1 MKKFLTRF
9 VFSLFAALFLVL
21 SPVYALTPS
30 LSVSSTGSG
39 DSVRITVNGDASS
52 TVILSYTKTGTGL
65 QLSSL
70 GTTDSTGYFSTTI
83 SSGTY
88 GVAASSAVYV
98 LVNGQQSSSVA
109 WPQTVTS
116 SSLNLSQTGVVL
128 SVGQSSTVTAGSSSL
143 YLSNNSNPPIANVN
157 ISGSSITITANS
169 YGSTVVSVCS
179 QGSTTN
185 CGSIYVTVQN
195 SGYSAL
201 TFSQT
206 SVTIAAGQT
215 VPVSISGGNGSY
227 TILNNSNPGVIQASI
242 NNSILNLSTLSS
254 SGSSSITIC
263 SSGQSYCGIV
273 NVTIGSASYTTLTFN
288 PSNPSVAIGQ
298 TTTVNI
304 SGGASSTY
312 YISANSNPSYVQ
324 ATVNGS
330 TLSLYGI
337 SSGVS
342 VVTIC
347 SSVGNCSS
355 LSITVNYVSSGGNIT
370 LSQSSL
376 SLLTGQ
382 ALSVTI
388 SGGAS
393 PYSLA
398 SYPASIFSA
407 NISGNIVTITGVSSG
422 TGTIAVCSAE
432 GGCTNLSVT
441 VNGSGSSSN
450 SSIVLSQSS
459 VSLALGQSSSV
470 YITGS
475 GSYYVSS
482 NSNPGVVSVS
492 INGNTISISAT
503 TIGNANIYVCQTGG
517 QCATLIVNVSASG
530 SSSTSASSFLV
541 ASQGTVSLS
550 SGQSATIQLSG
561 GSNNSYSVAY
571 NSSSSTVSTSISGSS
586 MTVNGINNG
595 TAVIVVCSVNN
606 SCVPIS
612 VSVGSSTSASTI
624 ILSPSSISLKSGTG
638 SIITIMGGS
647 SYYLSKNSNPNVVS
661 IAIVGNK
668 AIVAGL
674 STGTAD
680 LTICQTSGQCATL
693 GITVTSGTSPNSSTT
708 SSKYKF
714 KGLLYIGIT
723 SDEVLELQKRL
734 AAEGYFSGPATGKF
748 GGLTYS
754 AVIEYQKAHGIR
766 QTGNVGE
773 VTRAALN
780 EE

>member
-39 DSVRITVNGDASS
+39 DSVRITVNGDANS

-88 GVAASSAVYV
+88 SVVASSAVYV

-109 WPQTVTS
+109 WPQV
-116 SSLNLSQTGVVL
+116 SSLSLSLSQTGVVL
-128 SVGQSSTVTAGSSSL
+128 SVGQSSTITAGSSSL
-143 YLSNNSNPPIANVN
+143 YLSNNSNPSIANIN
-157 ISGSSITITANS
+157 INGSSITITANS

-215 VPVSISGGNGSY
+215 VPVSISGGNGNY
-227 TILNNSNPGVIQASI
+227 TVLNNSNPGIIQASI
-242 NNSILNLSTLSS
+242 NGSILNLSTLSS
-254 SGSSSITIC
+254 SGSSSITVC

-312 YISANSNPSYVQ
+312 YVSANSNPGYVQ
-324 ATVNGS
+324 ATMNGS

-382 ALSVTI
+382 ALSVTV
-388 SGGAS
+388 SGGAA

-398 SYPASIFSA
+398 SYSTNIFSA
-407 NISGNIVTITGVSSG
+407 NISGNVVTITGVSSG
-422 TGTIAVCSAE
+422 TGSVAVCSAE
-432 GGCTNLSVT
+432 GGCINLSVT
-441 VNGSGSSSN
+441 VNGSSSN
-450 SSIVLSQSS
+450 NSIVLSQSS
-459 VSLALGQSSSV
+459 ISLALSQSSSV

-482 NSNPGVVSVS
+482 NSNPGIASVS
-492 INGNTISISAT
+492 INGNTINISAT
-503 TIGNANIYVCQTGG
+503 TIGSTNVYVCQTGG
-517 QCATLIVNVSASG
+517 QCATLIVNVSTSG
-530 SSSTSASSFLV
+530 SSSSSASSFLV

-550 SGQSATIQLSG
+550 SGQSTTIQLSG
-561 GSNNSYSVAY
+561 GSNNTYSVAY
-571 NSSSSTVSTSISGSS
+571 NSSSSTASTSISGSNI
-586 MTVNGINNG
+586 TVNGINNG

-647 SYYLSKNSNPNVVS
+647 SYYLSKNSNPSVVS

-693 GITVTSGTSPNSSTT
+693 GVTVTSGTSPNSSTN

-714 KGLLYIGIT
+714 KGLLYIGII

-734 AAEGYFSGPATGKF
+734 AEEGYFNGPATGKF

-754 AVIEYQKAHGIR
+754 AVVEYQKAHGIR

-773 VTRAALN
+773 ATRAALN